1 MRTSKAT
8 FSRSA
13 VLLWTGDVTRGTGQ
27 IDASSGAFSAAATF
41 PRLSG
46 EPVRTTTPEELLAA
60 SHAVCFGIGLRSV
73 LAQRGGTATRLG
85 ITATITAEKSGGRIQ
100 IIASQLEAIVEG
112 LAGIEPAMLDEIA
125 REAEEACTISALL
138 RRSVPITVT
147 VQSTETPGRI
157 VNSEFRSV

>member
-1 MRTSKAT
+1 
-8 FSRSA
+8 
-13 VLLWTGDVTRGTGQ
+13 
-27 IDASSGAFSAAATF
+27 
-41 PRLSG
+41 
-46 EPVRTTTPEELLAA
+46 
-60 SHAVCFGIGLRSV
+60 V